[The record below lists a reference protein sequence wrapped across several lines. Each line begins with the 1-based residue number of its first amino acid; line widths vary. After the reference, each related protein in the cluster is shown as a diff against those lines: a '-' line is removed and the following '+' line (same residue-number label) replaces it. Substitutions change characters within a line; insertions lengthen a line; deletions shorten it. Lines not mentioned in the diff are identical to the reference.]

1 VSSGYLRISTALI
14 LATALAWAAAA
25 NGQVAPEV
33 RALHDRV
40 FTFDAHV
47 DIPLTFAT
55 AESDPGVD
63 GFEPVDLPKMER
75 GGLDAAAFAVFA
87 PHGPLDETGYAR
99 ALEQARTKAAAIR
112 RMALEMYPQRI
123 GLALTADDLRAHAS
137 EGRRSAL
144 MSMLNAYSL
153 GAGGEHLDEF
163 FAAGVRMVGFN
174 HLGHNQFADSARPS
188 PQLADGA
195 ARHGGL
201 SDAGRNLVVR
211 LNDLGVIIDVSQITE
226 DALLQTVALS
236 RAPVVASHVGV
247 KALVDHPRNLSDQ
260 ALKAV
265 GSTGGVVH
273 VVAFGSYLREPSP
286 ERSKAI
292 IDLLSRNQRET
303 VEQRAA
309 YFREMDEI
317 NERLPGASVS
327 DLADQ
332 VDYVV
337 ELLGIDHVGLAT
349 DFNHGGG
356 IAGWRDE
363 GEAANVTAELVR
375 RGYSEQ
381 DIARI
386 WGGNFL
392 RVFGKVL
399 ALARPTQTPSAAG
412 RSNRNRPSG
421 PFGLP

>member
-1 VSSGYLRISTALI
+1 MRRTPV

-25 NGQVAPEV
+25 HGQVSPEI

-40 FTFDAHV
+40 LTFDAHV
-47 DIPLTFAT
+47 DVSPSFAT
-55 AESDPGVD
+55 EESDPGVD
-63 GFEPVDLPKMER
+63 GFEPMDLPKMER
-75 GGLDAAAFAVFA
+75 GGLDAAAFAVFTS
-87 PHGPLDETGYAR
+87 HGPLEEAGYSA
-99 ALEQARTKAAAIR
+99 ALEQARVKAAAIR
-112 RMALEMYPQRI
+112 RMALEMYPERI

-137 EGRRSAL
+137 EGRHSAF

-153 GAGGEHLDEF
+153 GAEGEHLDEF
-163 FAAGVRMVGFN
+163 YAAGVRMVGLT

-188 PQLADGA
+188 PALDDEP

-201 SDAGRNLVVR
+201 SDAGRSLVAR

-247 KALVDHPRNLSDQ
+247 KALVDHPRNLSDR
-260 ALKAV
+260 ALEAI
-265 GSTGGVVH
+265 GSSGGVVH
-273 VVAFGSYLREPSP
+273 IVAFDSYLKEPGP
-286 ERSKAI
+286 ERSNAI
-292 IDLLSRNQRET
+292 LDLLSRNRRDT
-303 VEQRAA
+303 VEQREA
-309 YFREMDEI
+309 YFRETQEI
-317 NERLPGASVS
+317 NERHPGASVAE
-327 DLADQ
+327 LLDQ
-332 VDYVV
+332 VDYVI

-363 GEAANVTAELVR
+363 SDAANVTAELVR

-381 DIARI
+381 DIAKI

-392 RVFGKVL
+392 RVFEEVTT
-399 ALARPTQTPSAAG
+399 LARANPH
-412 RSNRNRPSG
+412 
-421 PFGLP
+421 